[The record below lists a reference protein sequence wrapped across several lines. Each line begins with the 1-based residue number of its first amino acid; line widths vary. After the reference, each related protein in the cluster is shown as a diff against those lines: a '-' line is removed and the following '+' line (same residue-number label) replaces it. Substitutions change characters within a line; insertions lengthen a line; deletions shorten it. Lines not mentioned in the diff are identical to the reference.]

1 MKGHTLP
8 GINQRSSEKVDL
20 TKKTGLGPR
29 AEVKKLKEDKGPTEI
44 EMQNTGDF
52 NISNLHKDTKISL
65 DKKKKEKM
73 SKYYKAA
80 LKAGATEGVSEAISQ
95 SMMNKLMKKK

>member
-1 MKGHTLP
+1 MAYKMKGHTLP

-65 DKKKKEKM
+65 DKKKEKERVNKGKTKDFNEM
-73 SKYYKAA
+73 SKDPNYKW
-80 LKAGATEGVSEAISQ
+80 G
-95 SMMNKLMKKK
+95 KK